1 MNTYKAEWVVHVINW
16 AKVHLDPRY
25 ANDYGI
31 HSGLEIDF
39 DTMFLG
45 AQSSGSHVAVNY
57 LALQQQQ
64 VSGDIITIIMIMN
77 VIRNAA
83 TFTACSSCP
92 LWTGQTLTASLTRP
106 ASTHRRS

>member
-1 MNTYKAEWVVHVINW
+1 MSSSVRSEVILISLYIFSSGPWVTFYNPLQTYSAEWVVHVINW

-45 AQSSGSHVAVNY
+45 AQSSGSHVAINY

-64 VSGDIITIIMIMN
+64 VS
-77 VIRNAA
+77 IR
-83 TFTACSSCP
+83 SMMV
-92 LWTGQTLTASLTRP
+92 RI
-106 ASTHRRS
+106 HIV

>member
-1 MNTYKAEWVVHVINW
+1 MHVINW

-57 LALQQQQ
+57 LALQQQNQ
-64 VSGDIITIIMIMN
+64 VS
-77 VIRNAA
+77 
-83 TFTACSSCP
+83 
-92 LWTGQTLTASLTRP
+92 
-106 ASTHRRS
+106 

>member
-1 MNTYKAEWVVHVINW
+1 MTFYNPLQTYKAEWVVHVINW

-64 VSGDIITIIMIMN
+64 VSLDQELDDDQEIYC
-77 VIRNAA
+77 VIRSAVI
-83 TFTACSSCP
+83 FTACSSCP
-92 LWTGQTLTASLTRP
+92 R
-106 ASTHRRS
+106 